1 MSIFAVPMKELTKHH
16 KQVLRRKRLTYDD
29 VINALQKHCSMFPD
43 TSMAWPVMLRRKKV
57 GNVYRVQAEIHVVK
71 TMCTSSSKEYIRIMT
86 NTGKRP
92 DFIAHKRVIEGE
104 NLRDIAN
111 QALEIIRAAKTVAEI
126 LTVLEETCPSEEASN
141 T

>member
-1 MSIFAVPMKELTKHH
+1 MSIFAVPMKELIRHH
-16 KQVLRRKRLTYDD
+16 KRVLKRKRLTYND

-43 TSMAWPVMLRRKKV
+43 ASMAWPVMLRRKKV
-57 GNVYRVQAEIHVVK
+57 GDAYRVQAEIHVVK
-71 TMCTSSSKEYIRIMT
+71 STCGPGSKEYATIVK

-104 NLRDIAN
+104 NLKEVAN
-111 QALEIIRAAKTVAEI
+111 QALEIIRAAKAVAEI